1 MNRMLV
7 LSAAVAIAAT
17 VSMSGQDGGGLD
29 AQALKGIE
37 LRSLGPALATGRI
50 QDVQID
56 PKNPSVWYVASA
68 FGGLW
73 KTTNRG
79 ITFKPIFEEGGSF
92 TLCCVAI
99 DPKDSNIIWLA
110 TGENSSQRSAHFG
123 DGVYKS
129 TDAGA
134 TWKRAGLASS

>member
-1 MNRMLV
+1 MRRVFGFLV
-7 LSAAVAIAAT
+7 LAFLSPITIIVGAGQGPNGSVPNAAALR
-17 VSMSGQDGGGLD
+17 GLEFR
-29 AQALKGIE
+29 GI
-37 LRSLGPALATGRI
+37 GPALATGRI

-92 TLCCVAI
+92 TLCCVAV
-99 DPKDSNIIWLA
+99 DPKYSNIIWLA
-110 TGENSSQRSAHFG
+110 TG
-123 DGVYKS
+123 
-129 TDAGA
+129 
-134 TWKRAGLASS
+134 

>member
-50 QDVQID
+50 QDVEID
-56 PKNPSVWYVASA
+56 PKNPSV
-68 FGGLW
+68 
-73 KTTNRG
+73 
-79 ITFKPIFEEGGSF
+79 
-92 TLCCVAI
+92 
-99 DPKDSNIIWLA
+99 
-110 TGENSSQRSAHFG
+110 
-123 DGVYKS
+123 
-129 TDAGA
+129 
-134 TWKRAGLASS
+134 